1 MAKIN
6 VANFIKDLAEKAGF
20 DSNDQGL
27 IDFLSHTELNKIE
40 IASEITTGI
49 NKSLISLNEAKN
61 NHPTIKS
68 HYFGEFM
75 SNLDRGLDD
84 AYVEAGLD
92 ADTVAE
98 LNKEKSSTKRV
109 GLLGKKVKE
118 IIETSSKTSKKPSE
132 AEASLNQQINDLNEK
147 LRQEKEARKTEG
159 ETSKAQMN
167 KFRTGLILN
176 GKTGSLKTVYDNLPG
191 EVRTTTIETL
201 LNKELQDSNA
211 TFVLEENG
219 NLKLQKQDGSNYFD
233 ESNRQLNVDDFI
245 SKTLAKHKVL
255 VQSAP
260 NSENTGAPAQTNG
273 QPAQVTG
280 GQKSRINV
288 SSLMAESLQGLEAEP
303 TKMI

>member
-1 MAKIN
+1 MAN
-6 VANFIKDLAEKAGF
+6 VANFIKELAEKAGY
-20 DSNDQGL
+20 DTTDQKM

-40 IASEITTGI
+40 IASEITGGI
-49 NKSLISLNEAKN
+49 NKNLISLPEAKN

-84 AYVEAGLD
+84 AYAEAGLD
-92 ADTVAE
+92 VETVAE

-118 IIETSSKTSKKPSE
+118 IIESSSKTSKKPSE

-147 LRQEKEARKTEG
+147 LRQEKEARKTES

-211 TFVLEENG
+211 NLVLDEEG
-219 NLKLQKQDGSNYFD
+219 NVLKLQKRDGSNFFD
-233 ESNRQLNVDDFI
+233 ENNRQLSVDDFI
-245 SKTLAKHKVL
+245 NKTLAKHKVL

-260 NSENTGAPAQTNG
+260 NSEQPGAPAQTNG